1 MLESSYRNEDKLTVT
16 NLKKSHFKN
25 IETKTKNWFLKN
37 FLEKLFKGMISCTI
51 KILQQKIPEQLYSR
65 GVLIS
70 NLNEMP

>member
-16 NLKKSHFKN
+16 YLKKSHFKN

-51 KILQQKIPEQLYSR
+51 KISQQKIPEQLYSR